1 MACGPIEARSFIIP
15 AHSVNEEVTDVLLQV
30 VQEAIL
36 PPVAPVLAYHV
47 RHRRICLLLD
57 LPAKL
62 NV

>member
-1 MACGPIEARSFIIP
+1 M
-15 AHSVNEEVTDVLLQV
+15 LLQV